1 MLAPFHYAFVQRGV
15 LEALL
20 LSIPAG
26 ILGTWIV
33 LRGLAFFSHAVGTA
47 AFPGLV
53 AWAGRRRPAP
63 RSPRLPTR
71 WASKALPAAAR
82 ATARR

>member
-33 LRGLAFFSHAVGTA
+33 LRGL
-47 AFPGLV
+47 
-53 AWAGRRRPAP
+53 
-63 RSPRLPTR
+63 
-71 WASKALPAAAR
+71 
-82 ATARR
+82 